1 MRFWDREREIKE
13 LKAFIESEPNSIL
26 FVYGPKSSGKS
37 TLVEKVIEEIKE
49 EKKGL
54 FFDKYQ
60 IYWFDLRGKFI
71 PNYESVV
78 DMFFLDEETEF
89 AKEISKDME
98 IGVMNFFKVKRAVKE
113 EFKQKRTD
121 PFEYMEGMIRKAKKK
136 TVIVFDEIQRLKS
149 VYLNSPSNQR
159 QVIDELFN
167 FFVRLTKVKHLSHVF
182 VMTSDTFFIEQIY
195 QSSSLEN
202 TSRYYLVDFF
212 DDDTAMRILMEE
224 GLSKNEA
231 EYAVSWI
238 GGVPWMMKELVE
250 RVRMEDLR
258 NVIVEL
264 FKTTKSSI
272 DEKLDTI
279 LVNDGERAFKFAVE
293 ILRKIVRGD
302 EIGRTEE
309 NRRIMR
315 KLVELE
321 ILYYDPVNKRLIP
334 HTRLH
339 EKAIRELLEA
349 GAT

>member
-78 DMFFLDEETEF
+78 DMFFVNEDTEVMKQVKRKKTEITF
-89 AKEISKDME
+89 LKFFTVGSEIYKEI
-98 IGVMNFFKVKRAVKE
+98 
-113 EFKQKRTD
+113 KQRQYD
-121 PFEYMEGMIRKAKKK
+121 PFEYMEEVIMNSKKK
-136 TVIVFDEIQRLKS
+136 TVIVFDEIQRLKE

-182 VMTSDTFFIEQIY
+182 VMTSDTFLIEQIY
-195 QSSSLEN
+195 QSSALVN
-202 TSRYYLVDFF
+202 TSDYYLVDFF

-224 GLSKNEA
+224 GLSKDEA
-231 EYAVSWI
+231 EHVVSWI
-238 GGVPWMMKELVE
+238 GGVPWMDV
-250 RVRMEDLR
+250 
-258 NVIVEL
+258 
-264 FKTTKSSI
+264 
-272 DEKLDTI
+272 
-279 LVNDGERAFKFAVE
+279 
-293 ILRKIVRGD
+293 GD
-302 EIGRTEE
+302 IE
-309 NRRIMR
+309 
-315 KLVELE
+315 
-321 ILYYDPVNKRLIP
+321 
-334 HTRLH
+334 
-339 EKAIRELLEA
+339 
-349 GAT
+349 